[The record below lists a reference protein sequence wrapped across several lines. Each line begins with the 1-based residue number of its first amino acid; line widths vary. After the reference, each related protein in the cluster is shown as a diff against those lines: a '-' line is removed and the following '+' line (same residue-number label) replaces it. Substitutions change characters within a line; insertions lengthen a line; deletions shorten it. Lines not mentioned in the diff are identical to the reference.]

1 MGGVAWHDGSQR
13 RAISGRCLG
22 AQSPQRAE
30 VMTALFAVAAGGPS
44 LAELVTDCECIAH
57 GQKALGVGGPEDLP

>member
-1 MGGVAWHDGSQR
+1 
-13 RAISGRCLG
+13 
-22 AQSPQRAE
+22 
-30 VMTALFAVAAGGPS
+30 MTALFAVAAGGPS